1 MIWKEVEFICKIS
14 RTKSLTHLEHAEH
27 EENARPMWNAKL

>member
-1 MIWKEVEFICKIS
+1 MIWKEVEFIGKIS
-14 RTKSLTHLEHAEH
+14 RAKSLTHLEHAEY